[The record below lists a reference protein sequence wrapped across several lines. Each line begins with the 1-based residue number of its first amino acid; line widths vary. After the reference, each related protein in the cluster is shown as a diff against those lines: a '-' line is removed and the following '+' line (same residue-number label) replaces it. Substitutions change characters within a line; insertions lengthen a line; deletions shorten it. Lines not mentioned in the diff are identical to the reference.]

1 MWLEVYTIFWQ
12 TTTVSG
18 ITSSFEDKH
27 FDLLVYSDTAAWQL
41 KIVSLV
47 AYVLIGYFE
56 FTLKLIPAK
65 SLRADNIAS
74 SMVSEGNRA
83 LPPG

>member
-1 MWLEVYTIFWQ
+1 M
-12 TTTVSG
+12 SG
-18 ITSSFEDKH
+18 IASSFTDKH
-27 FDLLVYSDTAAWQL
+27 FDLLVYTDSAVWQL
-41 KIVSLV
+41 KTVSLI
-47 AYVLIGYFE
+47 AYMYVLIGYFE
-56 FTLKLIPAK
+56 FTMKLVSSK